1 MSSLRRDLFERRLW
15 PVIAVLLVAVIA
27 VPLMLRKTASAT
39 VTPVPPA
46 PPLAGATAPVQRT
59 TTRLSVHRLEVSMP
73 RDPFASGMPTLNAQP
88 ESKTGTASASS
99 TTTTTAATTTTT
111 SPSMVTPTPT
121 PTPTA
126 APSSGSATTPAATTT
141 SSTTPTTTTTGA
153 TTTTTSGSSFI
164 PPVPEV
170 QSWTVYAVDVRVGTG
185 SFAPLISDV
194 ARLTPLPSDAEP
206 KAMFMGVLTG
216 GDGAVFALGAGVQHA
231 GPGICRPDPQRC
243 AAIVLHVGQTEQLI
257 TQAAGGPR
265 ELDLS
270 LVNISSR
277 VTHSQDDALAAFHR
291 HSAAG
296 LCELDLSDPVTYSQ
310 GAGTVSAVTAATCKD
325 QPAAVPF
332 PGGLAAP

>member
-15 PVIAVLLVAVIA
+15 PVIVVLLVAIIA

-59 TTRLSVHRLEVSMP
+59 TARLSVHALEVSMP
-73 RDPFASGMPTLNAQP
+73 RDPFASGMPKLSAQP
-88 ESKTGTASASS
+88 ASKTTSAGTSSPATTAS
-99 TTTTTAATTTTT
+99 TTTTAASMVSPAPTT
-111 SPSMVTPTPT
+111 S
-121 PTPTA
+121 
-126 APSSGSATTPAATTT
+126 SSGSASPPAAT
-141 SSTTPTTTTTGA
+141 TTPTTTTTTTTPTTTTSA
-153 TTTTTSGSSFI
+153 TTTTTTTSGSSFI
-164 PPVPEV
+164 PPVPEI
-170 QSWTVYAVDVRVGTG
+170 QSWTVYAVDIRVGTG
-185 SFAPLISDV
+185 SFASLTSDV
-194 ARLTPLPSDAEP
+194 ARLTPLPSVVEP
-206 KAMFMGVLTG
+206 KAMFMGVLSG

-231 GPGICRPDPQRC
+231 GPGVCRPDRLRC

-296 LCELDLSDPVTYSQ
+296 LCELDLSDPVSYSQ
-310 GAGTVSAVTAATCKD
+310 GAGTVSAVTAAACKD
-325 QPAAVPF
+325 QPTAVPF

>member
-15 PVIAVLLVAVIA
+15 PVIVVLLVAIIA

-59 TTRLSVHRLEVSMP
+59 TARLSVHALEVSMP
-73 RDPFASGMPTLNAQP
+73 RDPFASGMPKLSAQP
-88 ESKTGTASASS
+88 ASKTTSAGTSSPATTAS
-99 TTTTTAATTTTT
+99 TTTTAASMVSPAPTT
-111 SPSMVTPTPT
+111 S
-121 PTPTA
+121 
-126 APSSGSATTPAATTT
+126 SSGSASPPAAT
-141 SSTTPTTTTTGA
+141 TTPTTTTTTTA
-153 TTTTTSGSSFI
+153 PTTTTTSATTTTTTTSGSSFI
-164 PPVPEV
+164 PPVPEI
-170 QSWTVYAVDVRVGTG
+170 QSWTVYAVDIRVGTG
-185 SFAPLISDV
+185 SFASLTSDV
-194 ARLTPLPSDAEP
+194 ARLTPLPSVVEP
-206 KAMFMGVLTG
+206 KAMFMGVLSG

-231 GPGICRPDPQRC
+231 GPGVCRPDRLRC

-296 LCELDLSDPVTYSQ
+296 LCELDLSDPVSYSQ
-310 GAGTVSAVTAATCKD
+310 GAGTVSAVTAAACKD
-325 QPAAVPF
+325 QPTAVPF